1 MNCLLRN
8 ALMVFAPCLLA
19 ACAASGPLSQTQI
32 EALEAREVEAAPDRA
47 FSAVTNAMLDSG
59 YSTRVSDSDAGI
71 LTGYKLIE
79 HSDGRKILV
88 AILTRGQGQV
98 PPDVYHLCAVVSGSG
113 PRRSSVR
120 VQTYINGVATI
131 DPQFVE
137 EFWVLVQRQI
147 MMKEPLPVSR

>member
-1 MNCLLRN
+1 MKSPMRDALL
-8 ALMVFAPCLLA
+8 LFAPLLLG
-19 ACAASGPLSQTQI
+19 ACAARTPLSQTQI

-79 HSDGRKILV
+79 HSDALKITV
-88 AILTRGQGQV
+88 IILTRGQSTV
-98 PPDVYHLCAVVSGSG
+98 PPDVHHLCAIVSGAG
-113 PRRSSVR
+113 PHRSSVR

-131 DPQFVE
+131 DPAFVE

-147 MMKEPLPVSR
+147 MMKEPLRTER